1 MKFEKN
7 RYFVIMAPMNTEEKV
22 LLERTL
28 TLSEENNQILRKI
41 ERRARWTFL
50 WGFIKVAIIVV
61 PLVAGY
67 IYLQPF
73 LAQAME
79 NYNTFRNLLNIT
91 R

>member
-1 MKFEKN
+1 MS
-7 RYFVIMAPMNTEEKV
+7 PEEKA

-28 TLSEENNQILRKI
+28 KLSEENNRILCRMQ
-41 ERRARWTFL
+41 RTARWAVL

-61 PLVAGY
+61 PLVVGY

-73 LAQAME
+73 FSQATE
-79 NYNTFRNLLNIT
+79 NYNSVKELLNVSMP